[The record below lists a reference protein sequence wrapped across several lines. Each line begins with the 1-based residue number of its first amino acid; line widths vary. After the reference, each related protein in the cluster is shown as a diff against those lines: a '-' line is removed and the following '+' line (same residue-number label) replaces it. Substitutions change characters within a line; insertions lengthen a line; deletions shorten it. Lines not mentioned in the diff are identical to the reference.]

1 MHKKV
6 SDILF
11 KIQIRNLYIPSSS
24 FSDFLPFSFHVILIE
39 KYADFFSSN
48 FVLAITIFQ

>member
-11 KIQIRNLYIPSSS
+11 KIQIRNLYIPTSS
-24 FSDFLPFSFHVILIE
+24 SDFLPFSFHVILIE

-48 FVLAITIFQ
+48 FVLASTKFQ